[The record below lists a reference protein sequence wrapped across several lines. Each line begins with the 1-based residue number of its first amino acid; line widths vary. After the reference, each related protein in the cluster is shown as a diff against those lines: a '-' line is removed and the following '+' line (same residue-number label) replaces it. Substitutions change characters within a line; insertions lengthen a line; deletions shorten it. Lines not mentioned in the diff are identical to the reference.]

1 MGDEKELNKRE
12 KDFSSWQVNK
22 KMMSLAK
29 KNCIFM
35 HCLPAHRNKEV
46 TSEVIDGLRV
56 LYGTKLKIGYILRK
70 L

>member
-29 KNCIFM
+29 KKLHI
-35 HCLPAHRNKEV
+35 HALP
-46 TSEVIDGLRV
+46 SSS
-56 LYGTKLKIGYILRK
+56 
-70 L
+70 